1 MRAAAAPFTAPRAP
15 RRGYSRFVGL
25 MRWLLPAL
33 ALALVILIGA
43 WPQLAGTIAVPSLG
57 VPIGEPMV
65 MSAPRYVGRTHD
77 AQPFTVEARSARLDP
92 AAPDRITLETMRAG
106 VTTATGRDL
115 ALSAADA
122 VYDRSRQELRLGG
135 GVALESADG
144 YRFSA
149 ESARVDLARGRVVG
163 TTPID
168 GAGPTGTIRADRFE
182 FARGGDQ
189 LRFAGRVRVVLTP
202 QAEAT
207 P

>member
-1 MRAAAAPFTAPRAP
+1 MRAAGAPGGPRAP

-25 MRWLLPAL
+25 MRWLLPSL
-33 ALALVILIGA
+33 ALALVVLIGA
-43 WPQLAGTIAVPSLG
+43 WPQLVGTIAVPGLQA
-57 VPIGEPMV
+57 PLGEPMV
-65 MSAPRYVGRTHD
+65 MSEPRYVGRTRD
-77 AQPFTVEARSARLDP
+77 AQPFTVEAQSARLDP
-92 AAPDRITLETMRAG
+92 AAPDRITLESMRAG
-106 VTTATGRDL
+106 VVTTTGRDL

-122 VYDRSRQELRLGG
+122 VYDKSRQELRLDG

-149 ESARVDLARGRVVG
+149 RSAHVDLARGRVVG

-182 FARGGDQ
+182 FAQGGDK
-189 LRFAGRVRVVLTP
+189 LRFSGRVKVVLP
-202 QAEAT
+202 PAAEIA

>member
-1 MRAAAAPFTAPRAP
+1 MSAAAAPGPRAP

-33 ALALVILIGA
+33 ALALVVLIGA
-43 WPQLAGTIAVPSLG
+43 WPQLMGTIAVPSLG

-65 MSAPRYVGRTHD
+65 MSAPRYVGRTRD
-77 AQPFTVEARSARLDP
+77 AQPFTVEAQSARLDP
-92 AAPDRITLETMRAG
+92 AQPDRITLEAMRAG
-106 VTTATGRDL
+106 VTTTTGRDL

-149 ESARVDLARGRVVG
+149 AAADVDLAGGRVVG

-168 GAGPTGTIRADRFE
+168 GTGPTGTIRADRFE

-189 LRFAGRVRVVLTP
+189 LRFAGRVKVVLAPPAGTAP
-202 QAEAT
+202 
-207 P
+207 